1 MPKHSRHTETALD
14 SIKYNKV
21 YLEPRI
27 EGNPL
32 LLSNLLRPSRSD
44 QWFATFK
51 KTFLPYL
58 RIFEKNH
65 KFGAY
70 ADIQCIGKLAKIL
83 SDLLT
88 AVVEYHPVP
97 KRATG
102 TNSLPRHQLCDFPSC
117 EKDLCTRI
125 KIMLYP

>member
-1 MPKHSRHTETALD
+1 MKGTPFYYQICPGPADPISGL
-14 SIKYNKV
+14 
-21 YLEPRI
+21 L
-27 EGNPL
+27 PL
-32 LLSNLLRPSRSD
+32 RNF
-44 QWFATFK
+44 FA
-51 KTFLPYL
+51 PNL

-70 ADIQCIGKLAKIL
+70 ADIQCIGKLAEIL

-117 EKDLCTRI
+117 EKDLRTRI